1 MSPRKRP
8 EAAAGAAGDKSV
20 PAPAGPD
27 GKPLTFEKAL
37 ERLEAIVGQLEDGK
51 LSLEQSIARFEE
63 GVTLSRFLEGELGR
77 AERRVQ
83 ELVERAGTPATRPW
97 AGDEDDD
104 EDDDA
109 DEDALDDALE
119 DDDEAL

>member
-8 EAAAGAAGDKSV
+8 DAAADAVGDAAV

-63 GVTLSRFLEGELGR
+63 GVTLSRFLEAELGR

-83 ELVERAGTPATRPW
+83 ELVERAGGPATRPW
-97 AGDEDDD
+97 AGDLGDEADDGID
-104 EDDDA
+104 V
-109 DEDALDDALE
+109 DDALE

>member
-1 MSPRKRP
+1 MSPRKRAD
-8 EAAAGAAGDKSV
+8 AADTVRDAAV

-51 LSLEQSIARFEE
+51 LSLEQSITRFEE
-63 GVTLSRFLEGELGR
+63 GVTLSRFLEAELGR

-83 ELVERAGTPATRPW
+83 ELVERAGAPATRPW
-97 AGDEDDD
+97 AGDEDGDPDVDD
-104 EDDDA
+104 V
-109 DEDALDDALE
+109 LE